1 MSGDREETRWALS
14 RSRLKRRDGYGGRG
28 LYYSVYSFLFFKP
41 GSMRDPS
48 SPTDAPGMESA
59 PPAVEA
65 WTAREVPVL
74 SNLA

>member
-1 MSGDREETRWALS
+1 MGAGGYTILSTR
-14 RSRLKRRDGYGGRG
+14 
-28 LYYSVYSFLFFKP
+28 FFFFKP